1 MLNIKDPETNDLAH
15 RVAKKTGETLT
26 KAVNV
31 ALRERLDR
39 LDERDQTKK
48 RVAAILE
55 IGRRGAKMF
64 PSDWSKSLLP
74 CFLFRGVL
82 KKITITLKISSGRL
96 G

>member
-64 PSDWSKSLLP
+64 PGPHIDHAEFLYDENGLP
-74 CFLFRGVL
+74 
-82 KKITITLKISSGRL
+82 K
-96 G
+96 